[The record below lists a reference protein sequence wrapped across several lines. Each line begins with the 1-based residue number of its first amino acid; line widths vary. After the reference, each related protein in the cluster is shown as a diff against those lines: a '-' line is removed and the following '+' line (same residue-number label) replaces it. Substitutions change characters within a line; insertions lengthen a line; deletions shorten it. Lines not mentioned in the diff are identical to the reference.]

1 MIFLTRSLT
10 LHLTVKATL
19 LLLLLLLLCYVNL
32 LFRIYKGAWG
42 GPQAQFRRQTFHEPN
57 LIRIKADPNYLERP
71 N

>member
-19 LLLLLLLLCYVNL
+19 LLLLLFCYVNL

-42 GPQAQFRRQTFHEPN
+42 GP
-57 LIRIKADPNYLERP
+57 
-71 N
+71 